1 MIKLG
6 LILGVLIGV
15 VVGAFMPALGR
26 KIKALFVKES
36 TVAKTAVE
44 KKI

>member
-1 MIKLG
+1 MINIVLG
-6 LILGVLIGV
+6 IGVVLGV
-15 VVGAFMPALGR
+15 VVGSFMPALGR

-36 TVAKTAVE
+36 TSVKTAVE

>member
-6 LILGVLIGV
+6 LIVGIVLGV
-15 VVGAFMPALGR
+15 VVGSFMPALGR

-36 TVAKTAVE
+36 TSVKTAVE